1 MIDILQRLV
10 LAAAVSGAIA
20 LNMDEIQ
27 GFYEETM
34 TASQRVT
41 AAGDLRSISI
51 LLDYEFMK
59 TGRYPSERNFER
71 WLQLRFQENDL
82 RELNRDQWGNTYR
95 YSTDPDR
102 RSFIL
107 TCAGPDGILDTK
119 DDMIR
124 KGP

>member
-51 LLDYEFMK
+51 MLDYEFMQS
-59 TGRYPSERNFER
+59 GRYPSERNFER
-71 WLQLRFQENDL
+71 WLQQRFQENEL

-95 YSTDPDR
+95 YSTGPDR
-102 RSFIL
+102 RSFVL
-107 TCAGPDGILDTK
+107 ASAGPDGEFDTE

-124 KGP
+124 TGP